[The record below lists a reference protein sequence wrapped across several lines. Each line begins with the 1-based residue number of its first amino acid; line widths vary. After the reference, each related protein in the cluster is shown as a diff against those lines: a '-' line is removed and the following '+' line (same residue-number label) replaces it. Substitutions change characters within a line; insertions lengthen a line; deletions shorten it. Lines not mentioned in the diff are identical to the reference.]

1 MNTRMDRIEATLLEQ
16 NLESIIGI
24 PQDNVIV
31 TLERIADYESIID
44 YHGRTRRVKLRF
56 TLYTVNCEDPWS
68 FVDGPVL
75 EIRHFC
81 VSPQNKGYG
90 TKFIT
95 HLTQLLTFDIDTII
109 LQAMNVRAAT
119 FWERLGF
126 YFHPLMDK
134 KELRMYLQ
142 LGVETKKNTLRPGIA

>member
-1 MNTRMDRIEATLLEQ
+1 MDRIEASLVQQ
-16 NLESIIGI
+16 NLESIIHI
-24 PQDNVIV
+24 PQDSVMV
-31 TLERIADYESIID
+31 TLEKLADFESIID
-44 YHGRTRRVKLRF
+44 YHGRTRRVKLRLK
-56 TLYTVNCEDPWS
+56 LYPVNCEEPWS
-68 FVDGPVL
+68 SVDGPVL

-95 HLTQLLTFDIDTII
+95 HLTQLLAIDINTIV
-109 LQAMNVRAAT
+109 LQAMNHRAAT

-126 YFHPLMDK
+126 HFHPNMDK

-142 LGVETKKNTLRPGIA
+142 LGLEQKKIPCVQG